1 MQNLIL
7 IKAKTS
13 SKKVLSEEQ
22 QIFKK
27 LKKQIDDAQKKIE
40 KEEKALQCLLKIYY
54 KEIPPLQK
62 KMGKLHEA
70 QFLLL
75 SAHRFNTKKL
85 STKERLFLMQH
96 MENLARYI
104 FQVLSPDETS
114 EEFRTMLKEV
124 FPPPPE
130 KPADSKEQEPEEDF
144 SFSDEEEESESKG
157 KSFEDL
163 AEELFRKKFTSSL
176 GKKQEPLQKKEMGA
190 IYKQLAKE
198 IHPDLEQDPK
208 KKAEKMEL
216 MKKLTTAY
224 KENDMHTLLSLEI
237 SITGSREH
245 SNEKLKIYNN
255 TLKVQMQQLQMKLN
269 TLHLQ
274 HPYAP
279 IADIAQ
285 AGKKRRELLL
295 NESIADLEETVF
307 QVLEINTLLE
317 GNQAIKTIKMLIGS
331 Y

>member
-7 IKAKTS
+7 VKAKNS

-40 KEEKALQCLLKIYY
+40 KEEKALQELLKKYY
-54 KEIPPLQK
+54 KEITPLQK
-62 KMGKLHEA
+62 KMGKVNEE
-70 QFLLL
+70 QFILLN
-75 SAHRFNTKKL
+75 AHRLNTKKL

-96 MENLARYI
+96 MENLARYV
-104 FQVLSPDETS
+104 FQVLSADETS
-114 EEFRTMLKEV
+114 LEFKAILKEI

-130 KPADSKEQEPEEDF
+130 KPSNNKEEEAEEDRA
-144 SFSDEEEESESKG
+144 SFDDEEPNQ
-157 KSFEDL
+157 KSFEDF
-163 AEELFRKKFTSSL
+163 AEEVFKKAFNFNASSWE
-176 GKKQEPLQKKEMGA
+176 KKQQPLQKKEMGT

-208 KKAEKMEL
+208 KKAEKVEL

-224 KENDMHTLLSLEI
+224 KEKDMHTLLSLEI

-245 SNEKLKIYNN
+245 SDEKLKIYNN
-255 TLKVQMQQLQMKLN
+255 TLKTQIRQLHMKLN

-279 IADIAQ
+279 IADIAH

-295 NESIADLEETVF
+295 NESIADLEETVC